1 MICIPSRSKFLPF
14 VRSSFVQRHYRYRCT
29 RISSFLHWFWRID
42 QVHVLFFLQLESCPH
57 PTSAVFQHGNNLV
70 PRMMKSGHSF
80 NLLPSQPN
88 TPLIMLSNSSNIFC
102 SEWPSLEPSEYQLL
116 FLLRQPSYIW
126 CETWPC
132 VIWCVDFWPRVLTC
146 QSRHPFTGCSAKYS
160 FHIFIR
166 VNYAIVG
173 FTLEVQI
180 SDLFSLSYL
189 LIGMSCAYTVVKIRC
204 AVSLGSGIPDTLLNT
219 MKQNATKIT
228 SCELRSR
235 RTILL

>member
-70 PRMMKSGHSF
+70 PRMMKAGHSF

-116 FLLRQPSYIW
+116 FLLRQPSYLMW
-126 CETWPC
+126 NLALCYLVCRFLAKGSDLPEQAS
-132 VIWCVDFWPRVLTC
+132 FHRVLR
-146 QSRHPFTGCSAKYS
+146 QVFVPHFYS
-160 FHIFIR
+160 CKLCDCRF
-166 VNYAIVG
+166 YVG
-173 FTLEVQI
+173 STNKRLV
-180 SDLFSLSYL
+180 FSLVSPYRHVL
-189 LIGMSCAYTVVKIRC
+189 RLYSCK
-204 AVSLGSGIPDTLLNT
+204 NT
-219 MKQNATKIT
+219 MRSISGFWYPRYLIKHNETKRN
-228 SCELRSR
+228 ENN
-235 RTILL
+235 